1 MSVNKVILIGHV
13 GTEPE
18 IRYMDGGVCVAK
30 VRLATSERGYTLQ
43 NGTQVPER
51 TDWHDVILWRG
62 QAEYVEKYVHTGDKL
77 YVEGKLQYRK
87 YTDKQGLNRTT
98 VEIMANNIEI
108 LSSAQQRKQNAEAT
122 NAQSQSTKAETPS
135 GDGGKVAEDFDFPF

>member
-13 GTEPE
+13 GVEPE
-18 IRYMDGGVCVAK
+18 IRYLDGGVCVAK
-30 VRLATSERGYTLQ
+30 VRLATTERGYTLQ

-51 TDWHDVILWRG
+51 TEWHDVILWRA

-87 YTDKQGLNRTT
+87 YTDKQGVSRIT
-98 VEIMANNIEI
+98 VEIMANSIEI
-108 LSSAQQRKQNAEAT
+108 LSSAQQKKQTADSAG
-122 NAQSQSTKAETPS
+122 AQPGKNVEQPS
-135 GDGGKVAEDFDFPF
+135 DSAKVAEEEFEFPF